1 MKKVMNIAVLL
12 NINFKVVNL
21 IFKNYH
27 CFTLATDL
35 IEKNVTALPYTWL
48 QGPMQNVTALS
59 KMRKNFKT

>member
-1 MKKVMNIAVLL
+1 MRTLKTSPFSERITHVKKVMNIAVLL

-35 IEKNVTALPYTWL
+35 IEKNVTALPYT
-48 QGPMQNVTALS
+48 
-59 KMRKNFKT
+59 